1 MRGDI
6 GISTLIIFIVIV
18 LIATVAAIVLLNAAN
33 SLKNQAQITQQESQ
47 AKFARRLEILS
58 IYGFVDKNAN
68 SPTYNRIKYLR
79 ITARVPSGGEYVDLT
94 NTVLEFST
102 GNVIKTATFI
112 DAGDADNNTP
122 GDPCE
127 KTDQRV
133 WEIITT
139 GVWIELGKSDAYYRF
154 NNGDYYTVAWVLCNG
169 ETDDTMVFPGQL
181 INIYYAPPDGLLPEE
196 QVRIALIVNKGGKTE
211 VEFTVPDVFRGSV
224 VKLYPP

>member
-1 MRGDI
+1 M

-47 AKFARRLEILS
+47 AKFSRRFEILS
-58 IYGFVDKNAN
+58 IYGFVDENAN
-68 SPTYNRIKYLR
+68 SPTYNRIRYLR
-79 ITARVPSGGEYVDLT
+79 ITARIPPGGTYVDLRD
-94 NTVLEFST
+94 TVLEFAT
-102 GNVIKTATFI
+102 ENVVKTATFI
-112 DAGDADNNTP
+112 DAGDADNNTL

-139 GVWIELGKSDAYYRF
+139 GVWIQLGKEDAYYLF
-154 NNGDYYTVAWVLCNG
+154 NNGDYYTVAWILCNG
-169 ETDDTMVFPGQL
+169 EKDDRMVFPGQL
-181 INIYYAPPDGLLPEE
+181 INIYYAPPDGLLPDEH
-196 QVRIALIVNKGGKTE
+196 VRISLIVNNGGRTE
-211 VEFTVPDVFRGSV
+211 AEFTVPDVFQGSV